1 MNKKGLIVLGHGSR
15 APEATQT
22 LAEITAMVAAKTEY
36 EQVAYASL
44 QLSEPGLPAVVE
56 EMVGLGIREILVLP
70 FLIAVGQ
77 HLKED
82 IPAELAQLAEKY
94 PGLQYKLAGPL
105 GADPRLAEV
114 LLDRAAEAE
123 QER

>member
-15 APEATQT
+15 APEATET
-22 LAEITAMVAAKTEY
+22 LAEITAMVAAKTDY
-36 EQVAYASL
+36 ARVAYASL
-44 QLSEPGLPAVVE
+44 QLSEPCLPAVVD
-56 EMVGLGIREILVLP
+56 EMVGLGIRDILVLP

-77 HLKED
+77 HLKSD
-82 IPAELAQLAEKY
+82 IPAELALLGEKY

-123 QER
+123 KGR